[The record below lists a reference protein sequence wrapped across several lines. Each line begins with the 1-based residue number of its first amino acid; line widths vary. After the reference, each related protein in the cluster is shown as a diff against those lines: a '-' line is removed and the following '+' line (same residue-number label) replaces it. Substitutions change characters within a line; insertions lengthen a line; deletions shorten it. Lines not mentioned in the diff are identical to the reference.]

1 MSKTYAIITFNTAT
15 GMEETV
21 PVTKEVYDEFRRGI
35 WRIEK
40 SDLKYI
46 THTYP
51 MSCLIGDDDDSEDE
65 FHEYEDTDFNLE
77 EIISTEFV
85 LSKLREGVKG
95 LSPIERRIVYYLF
108 FEECSEKEVA
118 EIFSISQQ
126 AIHKR
131 KIKIF
136 KNLKK
141 FLKSGC

>member
-1 MSKTYAIITFNTAT
+1 MSKTYAIITFNPAT
-15 GMEETV
+15 GAEETV

-65 FHEYEDTDFNLE
+65 FHEYADTNFNLE

-95 LSPIERRIVYYLF
+95 LSPVERRIVYYLF

-131 KIKIF
+131 KIKIL
-136 KNLKK
+136 KKLKK

>member
-1 MSKTYAIITFNTAT
+1 MSKTYAIITFNPAT
-15 GMEETV
+15 GAEETV

-65 FHEYEDTDFNLE
+65 FHEYEDTNFNLE

-85 LSKLREGVKG
+85 LSKLREGVKE

-108 FEECSEKEVA
+108 FEERSEKEVA

-126 AIHKR
+126 AINKR
-131 KIKIF
+131 KIKI
-136 KNLKK
+136 LKK
-141 FLKSGC
+141 LKNFLKSGC

>member
-1 MSKTYAIITFNTAT
+1 MSKTYAIITFNPAT
-15 GMEETV
+15 GAEETV

-65 FHEYEDTDFNLE
+65 FHEYEDTNFNLE

-85 LSKLREGVKG
+85 LSKLREGVKE

-108 FEECSEKEVA
+108 FEERSEKEVA

-131 KIKIF
+131 KIKI
-136 KNLKK
+136 LKK
-141 FLKSGC
+141 LKNFLKSGC

>member
-1 MSKTYAIITFNTAT
+1 MSKTYAIITFNPAT
-15 GMEETV
+15 GTEETV

-35 WRIEK
+35 WRIDK

-65 FHEYEDTDFNLE
+65 FHEYADTNFNLE

-95 LSPIERRIVYYLF
+95 LSPVERRIVYYLF

-131 KIKIF
+131 KIKI
-136 KNLKK
+136 LKK
-141 FLKSGC
+141 LKNFLKSGC